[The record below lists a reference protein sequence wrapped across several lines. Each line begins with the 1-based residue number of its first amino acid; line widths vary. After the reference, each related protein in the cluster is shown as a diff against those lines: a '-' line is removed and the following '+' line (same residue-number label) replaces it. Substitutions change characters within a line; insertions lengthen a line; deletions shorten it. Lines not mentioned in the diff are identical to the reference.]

1 MFNFE
6 KQSDEYKNEIL
17 KSPYEKRIFVEML
30 SSYGLHKYAKHTMC
44 IDHFGDSAD
53 VKVLLKEYDYTSQ
66 RLANDIKK
74 YIKESK

>member
-1 MFNFE
+1 M
-6 KQSDEYKNEIL
+6 QSDEYKKEVFGV
-17 KSPYEKRIFVEML
+17 KYCKRIFVEML
-30 SSYGLHKYAKHTMC
+30 SSYGLNKYAKHTMC